1 MRQSSLQVECPYL
14 IVSHQTVQDALTPSN
29 PGTYHCGQNPVDIR
43 TEAPMATIQ
52 ELKAQYE
59 GLDQELPS
67 KGEEAIDPSCL
78 LTFQYEYPN
87 QQSQVEI
94 DTDEFTAVC
103 PWTGLPDYGVLTI
116 SYVPGDSCIELKSL
130 KYYLLSYRDV
140 GIVQEHAANRI
151 LNDLVA
157 VCQPRSMKIT
167 LDYKVRG
174 GLHTAVSVEY
184 EGERNRDQGGK

>member
-1 MRQSSLQVECPYL
+1 
-14 IVSHQTVQDALTPSN
+14 
-29 PGTYHCGQNPVDIR
+29 
-43 TEAPMATIQ
+43 MATIP
-52 ELKAQYE
+52 ELKDQYQN
-59 GLDQELPS
+59 LDQELPS
-67 KGEEAIDPSCL
+67 KNEEAIDPSCL
-78 LTFQYEYPN
+78 LTFQYDYPD
-87 QQSQVEI
+87 QRSQVDI

-103 PWTGLPDYGVLTI
+103 PWTGLPDYGTLII
-116 SYVPGDSCIELKSL
+116 SYIPGRSCIELKSL

-157 VCQPRSMKIT
+157 ACNPRSMKVV

-184 EGERNRDQGGK
+184 SEEGG